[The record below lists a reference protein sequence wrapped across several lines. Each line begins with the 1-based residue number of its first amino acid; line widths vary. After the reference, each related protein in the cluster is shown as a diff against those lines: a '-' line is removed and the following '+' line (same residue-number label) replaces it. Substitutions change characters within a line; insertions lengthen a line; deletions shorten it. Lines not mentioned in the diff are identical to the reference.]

1 MLRSQQRS
9 LLRRDRFLMRAGA
22 LTIAVALLGLGSA
35 QSATVT
41 VSSATSLPPDC
52 SLHVAEDG
60 VAERSAPCATALRTA
75 GKHAVAWV
83 ETSSSIS
90 RFVTDVTEGA
100 TVSASNLVP
109 RGTVSFPGDR
119 KLRPGERIRLISLIA
134 QEPGAASHPLF
145 VRDVTSTR
153 ETPAMPAAKIVAIL
167 IDEKGRAL
175 GVSPRMSVIPGATS
189 TLWPERPKRSDSMV
203 ALFLSRPSTSP
214 KTALDVAIADSAG
227 SQHPSEIVDG
237 SDSLFA
243 IWYALT
249 GPSARLTLESHDYY
263 IPQEQVDAQAGSV
276 TLIEQSLRPL
286 PTLKVAIGSLPQRK
300 PRETPAMSL
309 ELTAAGSAASVKS
322 VPVEPGRTYTF
333 EKMPATL
340 LMLDLNIGEFVLQK
354 QIDLTRGDDTTI
366 SIPLEPLIVSGTVYR
381 GETPVKARISFMQ
394 KGTPLITDADDFG
407 AFEITL
413 WQPRRYIV
421 EASPADRSSSPPFSQ
436 DLAVT
441 TSTKFDIHIP
451 AGTIVARL
459 FDAADGKPVDQAE
472 VMIRNKW
479 SDGKGSSSSVRSIA
493 ATGELTELPPQ
504 RTGTSEIQ
512 AFAPGYESAT
522 PVVINIDE
530 TTGRVVIPL
539 PMKRGENIH
548 SLSITLAGQPAAGAE
563 IATFSG
569 ERMVWHGVADET
581 GHLSLPEQFE
591 GVRLIVRHPHAATE
605 VILAPGDRIPLTP
618 PAPPLVIRVV
628 HRDETTA
635 GPASA
640 TLTLRGMLT
649 GAEAGFATWSLGATG
664 PDGTVTLRGL
674 LPQPLRIMATQR
686 TAADQ
691 VRKGDYYRA
700 STIVPFPWPAV
711 VTLTLA
717 DE

>member
-1 MLRSQQRS
+1 
-9 LLRRDRFLMRAGA
+9 MRAGA
-22 LTIAVALLGLGSA
+22 LTIAVALFSFGSA

-41 VSSATSLPPDC
+41 VSSAASLPPDC
-52 SLHVAEDG
+52 SLHVADDG
-60 VAERSAPCATALRTA
+60 AAEQSAPCTTVLQTT

-83 ETSSSIS
+83 ETSSLIS
-90 RFVTDVTEGA
+90 RFVTDVTKDA

-119 KLRPGERIRLISLIA
+119 ELRPGERIRLISLIA
-134 QEPGAASHPLF
+134 QEPDAASHPLF

-167 IDEKGRAL
+167 LDAKGRAV
-175 GVSPRMSVIPGATS
+175 GVSPRMAVLPGATS
-189 TLWPERPKRSDSMV
+189 TLWPERPKRGDTIV

-214 KTALDVAIADSAG
+214 KRALDVAMADSAG
-227 SQHPSEIVDG
+227 SQHPSELVDG
-237 SDSLFA
+237 SDALFA

-249 GPSARLTLESHDYY
+249 GPSARLILESHDYY

-276 TLIEQSLRPL
+276 TLIERSLRPL
-286 PTLKVAIGSLPQRK
+286 PTLKVAIGSLLQRK
-300 PRETPAMSL
+300 LRDTPAMSL
-309 ELTAAGSAASVKS
+309 ELTATGSEASVKS
-322 VPVEPGRTYTF
+322 MSVEPGKVSTF
-333 EKMPATL
+333 ERMPVAL
-340 LMLDLNIGEFVLQK
+340 LMLDLHIGEFVLQK
-354 QIDLTRGDDTTI
+354 QLDLTTGDDTTI

-381 GETPVKARISFMQ
+381 GETPMKARISFMQ
-394 KGTPLITDADDFG
+394 KGTPLTTDTDDFG

-421 EASPADRSSSPPFSQ
+421 ETTPADRPSSPPFSQ
-436 DLAVT
+436 DVAIT
-441 TSTKFDIHIP
+441 ASTKFDIHVP
-451 AGTIVARL
+451 AGTIVARV
-459 FDAADGKPVDQAE
+459 FDAADGKPIAE
-472 VMIRNKW
+472 ATVMVRNKW
-479 SDGKGSSSSVRSIA
+479 VDGKGSSSSVTSVA

-522 PVVINIDE
+522 PVVINVDE
-530 TTGRVVIPL
+530 TTSRVVVPM
-539 PMKRGENIH
+539 PMKRGENVH
-548 SLSITLAGQPAAGAE
+548 SLQITIAGRPAAGAE

-569 ERMVWHGVADET
+569 ERMVWHSVADET

-591 GVRLIVRHPHAATE
+591 GMRLIIRHPDAATE
-605 VILAPGDRIPLTP
+605 VILSPGDRIPLTP
-618 PAPPLVIRVV
+618 PAPPLVVRVV

-635 GPASA
+635 GPAPA

-686 TAADQ
+686 TSADK
-691 VRKGDYYRA
+691 VRKDDYYRT